1 MVFESGVELV
11 MIPLEVTHTCLVTE
25 EVVGDLESFNSPF
38 GRLMIDLLQFFA
50 QTYKDVFCFE
60 HPPLH
65 DPLTIAYV
73 MYVLPLS
80 FRDGES

>member
-1 MVFESGVELV
+1 MVFESGVKLV
-11 MIPLEVTHTCLVTE
+11 MIPLEVTHTCLVTKE
-25 EVVGDLESFNSPF
+25 IISTLESFGTPF

-50 QTYKDVFCFE
+50 QTYKDVFFFD

-73 MYVLPLS
+73 MFVAT
-80 FRDGES
+80 